1 MPDKNKPIQKSLINF
16 KNGLQN
22 RRLFDILDKQHL
34 CGSDSVVECH
44 LAKVEVAGPNPV
56 SRSREVEWIN
66 VSYPRDL
73 APTEHPW
80 IVQTIHEYPLQRG
93 RGD

>member
-56 SRSREVEWIN
+56 SRSNGVSGLTLVILETSLQKNAKTKRNRTWI
-66 VSYPRDL
+66 
-73 APTEHPW
+73 A
-80 IVQTIHEYPLQRG
+80 
-93 RGD
+93 